1 MPKIIAV
8 LDAKSSTGSR
18 PWEKKGEG
26 GGGGGGGGTQNK
38 IVRPFRTLFALKIRG
53 AAPLGPSPESATEK
67 DKNGRET
74 QITE

>member
-1 MPKIIAV
+1 MPKAV
-8 LDAKSSTGSR
+8 PDLDL
-18 PWEKKGEG
+18 EKRRARG
-26 GGGGGGGGTQNK
+26 GGAVSKNK
-38 IVRPFRTLFALKIRG
+38 FVRPFRTLFALKIRG